1 YLKYLPV
8 DEVKIDK
15 AFLDE
20 FETSHAAKQIV
31 KTSIELAKNLGFE
44 VTVEGVESKSVLDA
58 LHLFGVDTIQGDYF
72 AKPSTASEFEHL
84 YPQLNYQQHNHLQHN
99 H

>member
-1 YLKYLPV
+1 LRHLPV

-44 VTVEGVESKSVLDA
+44 VTVEGVESK
-58 LHLFGVDTIQGDYF
+58 
-72 AKPSTASEFEHL
+72 
-84 YPQLNYQQHNHLQHN
+84 
-99 H
+99 